1 MRTYNLFGLRSPV
14 IRVGTLDTWF
24 FSFTSKIEVDKNG
37 SFSIHALDGRANPT
51 HSHFTKH
58 AKEVLS
64 AFRNDILKDMVFYEL
79 DPKRELAE
87 DKPGDKR
94 LRLVLSFTVLGERVM
109 AIYRKGEK
117 FAFWRTREPMLIF
130 KDFSFV
136 TRQFLKEY
144 TEITQRLL
152 RVKGPLTREM
162 VFETLNTATTR
173 KLIAHGY
180 KNL

>member
-24 FSFTSKIEVDKNG
+24 FSFSSKIEVNKQG
-37 SFSIHALDGRANPT
+37 AFSIHALDGRANPT

-58 AKEVLS
+58 AKEVLP
-64 AFRNDILKDMVFYEL
+64 AFRDDILKDMVFYEL

-94 LRLVLSFTVLGERVM
+94 LRLVLSFTILGERVM
-109 AIYRKGEK
+109 SIYRRGEE
-117 FAFWRTREPMLIF
+117 FAIWRSREPMLIF
-130 KDFSFV
+130 KDFNFV
-136 TRQFLKEY
+136 TKQFLKEY

-152 RVKGPLTREM
+152 RIKGLFTRDR
-162 VFETLNTATTR
+162 VRETLNAARTR
-173 KLIAHGY
+173 KLSNDY
-180 KNL
+180 KNF